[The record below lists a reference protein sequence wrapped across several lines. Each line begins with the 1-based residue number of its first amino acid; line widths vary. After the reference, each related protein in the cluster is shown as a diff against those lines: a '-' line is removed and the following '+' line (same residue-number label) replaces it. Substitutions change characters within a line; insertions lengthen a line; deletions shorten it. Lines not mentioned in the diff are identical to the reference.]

1 MHARACNHQN
11 KFCRVNSGDSVHSDT
26 TKYSNSSI
34 DQGKIS
40 SGAGDLAGK
49 LADRILRQVL
59 GVSTVN
65 GSGNKNSRESHRSAL
80 IKDGAKYSV
89 TARLKMID
97 DLTSSTHDMY
107 NGPFSA
113 QWAVEE
119 LKRVQ
124 EEYEKI
130 KENPDNKDEVQLR
143 RTYKVRKK
151 HQDGGGKSQNNSNDS
166 INSVVRQMN
175 IASPPLVDG
184 DGGDRKTRSGSDA
197 DKDGNSSSGSNS
209 NTSVSFSG
217 DEGQMDGGS
226 NKHLKK
232 KVKQHNPAEQ
242 INQGKSLINKN
253 EMIKP
258 T

>member
-1 MHARACNHQN
+1 
-11 KFCRVNSGDSVHSDT
+11 
-26 TKYSNSSI
+26 
-34 DQGKIS
+34 
-40 SGAGDLAGK
+40 
-49 LADRILRQVL
+49 
-59 GVSTVN
+59 
-65 GSGNKNSRESHRSAL
+65 
-80 IKDGAKYSV
+80 
-89 TARLKMID
+89 MID